1 MKYKSD
7 LFAVHLNEFNLNFLL
22 AGAKKFK
29 CKSILE
35 LFKSKK
41 ISTFTKDLEQN
52 FNLDPWVQS
61 VSINT
66 GKSSK
71 QHKILNLGQKIP
83 RNTNQIWDV
92 LSKKKIRCSIW
103 GSMNSILK
111 RNRFIDLYFP
121 DPWNFNDKPFPK
133 NLKNFFYLPNY
144 YAKNYLD
151 FNFFK
156 VFLFSLIFLIES
168 LFNKCFYFLLSKT
181 TFILKTI
188 FKCGF
193 KNFILFFFFDLISL
207 NILRYKLK
215 NNKSQFTI
223 IFLNSLAHFQHN
235 NWDEKKNEKFYF
247 LFTELICKEILNI
260 QKYYKST
267 ILFNGFTQKKIS
279 PEYLLRPTNPEKFI
293 RYLGI
298 KYKKIEQ
305 DMTNGAI
312 IFFKNKKD
320 RKEAQTKLSNFYIFN
335 YNVFEIKKK
344 SNTSLFYKIK
354 IKTFK
359 KISLNEINNSKS
371 SYKYI
376 SYFNNKILTNKINRK
391 KLDYNFIRF
400 FFKNINFIKTTGV
413 HQNKGVL
420 FYKNVFIQNKIKK
433 IENHKIFDLIVNH
446 FNI

>member
-92 LSKKKIRCSIW
+92 LSKKKISCSIW

-267 ILFNGFTQKKIS
+267 ILFNGFTQKK
-279 PEYLLRPTNPEKFI
+279 N
-293 RYLGI
+293 
-298 KYKKIEQ
+298 
-305 DMTNGAI
+305 
-312 IFFKNKKD
+312 
-320 RKEAQTKLSNFYIFN
+320 
-335 YNVFEIKKK
+335 
-344 SNTSLFYKIK
+344 
-354 IKTFK
+354 
-359 KISLNEINNSKS
+359 
-371 SYKYI
+371 
-376 SYFNNKILTNKINRK
+376 
-391 KLDYNFIRF
+391 
-400 FFKNINFIKTTGV
+400 
-413 HQNKGVL
+413 
-420 FYKNVFIQNKIKK
+420 
-433 IENHKIFDLIVNH
+433 
-446 FNI
+446 